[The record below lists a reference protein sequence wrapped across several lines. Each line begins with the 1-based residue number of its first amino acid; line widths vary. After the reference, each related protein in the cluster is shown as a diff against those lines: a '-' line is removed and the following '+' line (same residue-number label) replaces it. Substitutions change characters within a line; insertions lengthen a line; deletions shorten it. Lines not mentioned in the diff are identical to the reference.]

1 VILELVKYVF
11 DFLGGMRCGFVFF
24 VGEKDYYDRQFRTLK
39 SFEEVDTLMG
49 ASQIN
54 SHEELEVAEAAEQA
68 QHERAMQISNYANVA
83 LLALKVVS
91 RSIIVSRL

>member
-1 VILELVKYVF
+1 
-11 DFLGGMRCGFVFF
+11 MRCGFVFF
-24 VGEKDYYDRQFRTLK
+24 VGEKDYYKRQFETLK
-39 SFEEVDTLMG
+39 AFEEVDTLTG

-54 SHEELEVAEAAEQA
+54 NVEELEAVEAAEQV
-68 QHERAMQISNYANVA
+68 QHERAMRISNYANVA